1 MSTEQRIY
9 DKKGKF
15 LGTFRPSKS
24 QDDSTANGC
33 LGIVFGIVFGILVA
47 IYLVSQGWS
56 GIVRPT
62 YHFEPNGSIDTELLV
77 DELTFEKSRFIN
89 SDEVRGYFLVSVSSY
104 DTIFFT
110 GIWDDQLV
118 LNIQQ
123 HDFNY
128 NTFLSGEEIT
138 LDWDSD
144 GVVIENKNPLS
155 ERFGEF
161 ERWEGGMD
169 SVQFWMALILL
180 VCLLWFVKKVIRG

>member
-1 MSTEQRIY
+1 MSTKQEIF

-15 LGTFRPSKS
+15 LGTFRPSEA
-24 QDDSTANGC
+24 QDHSATNGC
-33 LGIVFGIVFGILVA
+33 LGIVLGIVIV
-47 IYLVSQGWS
+47 IYLVWQGWS

-62 YHFEPNGSIDTELLV
+62 YHFEPTGSIPTELLV

-89 SDEVRGYFLVSVSSY
+89 SDEVIGYFLVGVSSY

-118 LNIQQ
+118 LNIHK

-128 NTFLSGEEIT
+128 NTFRSGEEII

-155 ERFGEF
+155 ERYGEF
-161 ERWEGGMD
+161 ERWDGGMD
-169 SVQFWMALILL
+169 SVQFWTALIFLSG
-180 VCLLWFVKKVIRG
+180 LLWFLKKILRR